1 MKNNF
6 NIKAITYRPT
16 EPPKPFYNN
25 IPSWVYILCGI
36 LIFIL
41 IIIYIIR
48 KCYDRTLN
56 NRIISNLSRPA
67 VYPV

>member
-1 MKNNF
+1 MKNNL

-16 EPPKPFYNN
+16 EPPKPFYND
-25 IPSWVYILCGI
+25 IPIWVYILGAVI
-36 LIFIL
+36 IFIL
-41 IIIYIIR
+41 LILYIFI
-48 KCYDRTLN
+48 KCYNRTIN